1 MKISEVGEFGLI
13 DRIREII
20 AIDRADIVTGIGDDV
35 AVLDTGAPELLL
47 ATVDCQID
55 GVHFLSAS
63 ATAAQIGRRA
73 LAINLSDIAAMGGHP
88 DYALVSLSLPF
99 ETDVEWVEDLY
110 RGFREEAARS
120 GTAIIGG
127 NMARSPGALQLH
139 VTVLG
144 RVKREHL
151 LLRSGAKP
159 GEAVLVTGALGE
171 STGGLQ
177 LLLSPSLDL
186 PPADR
191 ERLLARYN
199 TPTPRLRESAAI
211 AHLGVATSMLDISD
225 GLSSDVGHICESS
238 GVGVR
243 VEAARLP
250 IPEVVRRLGALCG
263 RDPVDLALCGGED
276 FELIL
281 TAPRNA
287 VDRIIATVRESTGTD
302 VTVVGEIVDA
312 REGRTLVHP
321 DGREEPLVARGWN
334 HFEK

>member
-13 DRIREII
+13 GRIREII

-35 AVLDTGAPELLL
+35 AVLDTGGPELLL

-55 GVHFLSAS
+55 GVHFLRAS
-63 ATAAQIGRRA
+63 ATGAQIGRRA
-73 LAINLSDIAAMGGHP
+73 LAINLSDIAAMGGRP

-99 ETDVEWVEDLY
+99 ETEVEWVEDVY

-120 GTAIIGG
+120 GTAIVGG
-127 NMARSPGALQLH
+127 NMARSSGAVQLH

-144 RVKREHL
+144 HVKREHV

-159 GEAVLVTGALGE
+159 GDAVLVTGALGE
-171 STGGLQ
+171 STSGLQ
-177 LLLSPSLDL
+177 LLLSPSVEVSQ
-186 PPADR
+186 ADR

-211 AHLGVATSMLDISD
+211 AQLGVATSMLDISD
-225 GLSSDVGHICESS
+225 GFSSDVGHICEQS

-243 VEAARLP
+243 IEAARLP
-250 IPEVVRRLGALCG
+250 VPDVVRRVATLIG
-263 RDPVDLALCGGED
+263 RDPIDLALRGGED
-276 FELIL
+276 FELIF
-281 TAPRNA
+281 TAPPAA
-287 VDRIIATVRESTGTD
+287 VDRIIATVKESTGTD
-302 VTVVGEIVDA
+302 VTLVGEVVSAAD
-312 REGRTLVHP
+312 GRRLVLP

-334 HFEK
+334 HFGK